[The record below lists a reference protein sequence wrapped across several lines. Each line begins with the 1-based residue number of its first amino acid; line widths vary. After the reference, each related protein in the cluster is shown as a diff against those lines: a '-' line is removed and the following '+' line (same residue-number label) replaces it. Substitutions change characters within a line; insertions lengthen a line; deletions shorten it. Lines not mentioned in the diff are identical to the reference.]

1 MSPVLGTTGRTCRRV
16 VAGALAAGLALAG
29 GACAEEAEPPD
40 VADLAAGE
48 LEGWARVRTYEHTDV
63 HPFDQVVAAPAEDGA
78 LWFTRA
84 SGDDGLAVWSMP
96 GGQDAV
102 ETPVSAPEGVAI
114 PVAVAAD
121 EAGWSAVAV
130 TRDAPQ
136 ASNGGVVAWRS
147 SSAPAG
153 DGTGPPAEPL
163 SAPDGVPGSVTVA
176 RSGGVTVVAG
186 VVDGAVGTWLADGD
200 GWSAGQPDLGLGEVV
215 SARVAGTDT
224 GFALAAVGRDG
235 RGHLW
240 SSTDGRRWSG
250 LDVSDAGLDGGL
262 AAVGLLTDV
271 GDGDVV
277 AAWLAGDAGA
287 DDVARDADRVLV
299 HRVEGATVRPQGTIE
314 AEPGD
319 GIERVDVNGAAR
331 RGDFVVVAG
340 AAIAPDGSAR
350 PGLWAGAGE
359 NWARSSQSDLIDQ
372 PDVEFRT
379 VAATGDGAIDGVLVP
394 RGHVDVEVWRS
405 PAPRA

>member
-1 MSPVLGTTGRTCRRV
+1 MSPVLGTTGWARRRV
-16 VAGALAAGLALAG
+16 LAGALAAGLALAG
-29 GACAEEAEPPD
+29 GACAEEADAPD

-48 LEGWARVRTYEHTDV
+48 LEGWARVRSYEHADV
-63 HPFDQVVAAPAEDGA
+63 HPFDQVAAAAAGDGA
-78 LWFTRA
+78 VWFSRA
-84 SGDDGLAVWSMP
+84 SGGDGLAVWSTS

-102 ETPVSAPEGVAI
+102 EAPVAAPEGVAI

-130 TRDAPQ
+130 TRSTPEAPN
-136 ASNGGVVAWRS
+136 SGLVAWRS

-153 DGTGPPAEPL
+153 DGGGPPAEPL
-163 SAPDGVPGSVTVA
+163 SARDGVPGSVTVA
-176 RSGGVTVVAG
+176 RSGGVTIVAG
-186 VVDGAVGTWLADGD
+186 VVEGALRTWLADGD
-200 GWSAGQPDLGLGEVV
+200 GWSAGHPELGLGEVV

-224 GFALAAVGRDG
+224 GFVLAAVGRDG

-240 SSTDGRRWSG
+240 SSTDGRGWSG
-250 LDVSDAGLDGGL
+250 LDLSDAGLDGGL

-277 AAWLAGDAGA
+277 AAWLAGDARA
-287 DDVARDADRVLV
+287 EDVALDAERVLV
-299 HRVEGATVRPQGTIE
+299 HRVEGAAVRAYGTIE

-350 PGLWAGAGE
+350 PGLWAGAGDD
-359 NWARSSQSDLIDQ
+359 WARSSQSDLIDQ

-379 VAATGDGAIDGVLVP
+379 IAATGDGTLAGVLVP
-394 RGHVDVEVWRS
+394 RGHVDVALWRS
-405 PAPRA
+405 QAPRA